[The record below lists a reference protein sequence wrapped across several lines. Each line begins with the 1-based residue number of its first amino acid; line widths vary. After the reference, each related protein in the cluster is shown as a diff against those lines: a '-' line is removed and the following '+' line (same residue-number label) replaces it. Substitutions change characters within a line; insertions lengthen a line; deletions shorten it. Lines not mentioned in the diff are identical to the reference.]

1 MATIASF
8 KATDGLYAL
17 SFREDRYYFTKD
29 WKDAF
34 SPTDTTKLTEGS
46 GKMKRPFKIFV
57 EAAHAVITDERQRD
71 SVDSILAEL
80 KKAAKY
86 GIKEGQLTK
95 DEAALIETVK
105 PKVRA

>member
-8 KATDGLYAL
+8 RATDGLYSL

-57 EAAHAVITDERQRD
+57 EAAGATIEAERQRD
-71 SVDSILAEL
+71 PVEVIISEL

-86 GIKEGQLTK
+86 GIREGQLTK
-95 DEAALIETVK
+95 EEAALIETVK
-105 PKVRA
+105 PKTLA